1 MHVLDS
7 PSTTSSTNYQV
18 YMLVDVSSTGGV
30 MANTNT
36 GVITLMEI
44 AG

>member
-1 MHVLDS
+1 
-7 PSTTSSTNYQV
+7 
-18 YMLVDVSSTGGV
+18 MLVDVSSTGGV

-44 AG
+44 AGWY